1 MKVPAKEL
9 AADASFLINLIA
21 TQTASELAELAGY
34 SLLVPAA
41 VYAEVK
47 RDRAQLE
54 SLVRRGVAKRVEL
67 EGSALRHYVAASA
80 VVDDGEAAAIAVGLA
95 LGINVATDDGCAS
108 DYWLE
113 NAGHLGLQAL
123 GICDLLQSLEHQLEP
138 KKLREML
145 IRVRRDANFE
155 PPSTHVKWWR
165 RLTST

>member
-1 MKVPAKEL
+1 MKGPAKEL

-54 SLVRRGVAKRVEL
+54 SLVSRGIARRVEL
-67 EGSALRHYVAASA
+67 EGVAVLHYVVASA

-95 LGINVATDDGCAS
+95 LGIDVATDDGCAS

-113 NAGHLGLQAL
+113 NARHLGLRAL

-145 IRVRRDANFE
+145 VHVRRDANFE
-155 PPSTHVKWWR
+155 PPDTHAKWWHS
-165 RLTST
+165 LTST